1 MMYCIDYK
9 LANFHL
15 ISQYIHAC
23 MTGRRWLSYNT
34 WCSRTE
40 KDGLLGLRGLKS
52 GDLVIVN
59 ISVFFFLNG
68 NYQII
73 MLDYFSY
80 FRLWNWGC
88 ILQIHF
94 FTSWHAC
101 YSIWARCRNDSLH
114 YTAGEL
120 QTGCMMKFI
129 GPNFYWILKGSS
141 FNKKAL
147 VIFWW
152 PVWVIRVFP
161 KGYWVPSLRSGCWW
175 RIGICCLLLTE
186 EATSKSISLYFEAC

>member
-1 MMYCIDYK
+1 MIIILMREILKIY
-9 LANFHL
+9 F
-15 ISQYIHAC
+15 ISHDVWYSLQISKFSPHIAVYSW
-23 MTGRRWLSYNT
+23 WLSYNT
-34 WCSRTE
+34 WCSRRE

-141 FNKKAL
+141 
-147 VIFWW
+147 
-152 PVWVIRVFP
+152 IRRL
-161 KGYWVPSLRSGCWW
+161 W
-175 RIGICCLLLTE
+175 
-186 EATSKSISLYFEAC
+186 